1 MSFGTML
8 QKLRAQHDL
17 SQRALAELVG
27 IDFTYISKI
36 ENEALDP
43 PSEETLIKM
52 ANVFGV
58 DRYDFILSAK
68 KIPTDFEF
76 AIRTNEDIVKAL
88 KEAVKNYPKP

>member
-8 QKLRAQHDL
+8 KKLREQHNIT
-17 SQRALAELVG
+17 QRELASKV
-27 IDFTYISKI
+27 DVDYTYISKI

-52 ANVFGV
+52 ADVFGV

-88 KEAVKNYPKP
+88 KEAVKHYPRA